1 MNIRK
6 FVYLN
11 WGERYEGMTAHKE
24 RYEDMSA
31 QLEQL
36 RIIRTEK
43 KKKKIGLY
51 WIQTHDLCDTGAM
64 LYHLSYQA
72 SIKPTG
78 SWLLCEFVIYPWMWK
93 NTSLCERSL
102 I

>member
-36 RIIRTEK
+36 RIIRPEK
-43 KKKKIGLY
+43 KKKK
-51 WIQTHDLCDTGAM
+51 
-64 LYHLSYQA
+64 
-72 SIKPTG
+72 
-78 SWLLCEFVIYPWMWK
+78 K
-93 NTSLCERSL
+93 NRA
-102 I
+102 

>member
-36 RIIRTEK
+36 RIIRPEK
-43 KKKKIGLY
+43 KKKKKKSGF
-51 WIQTHDLCDTGAM
+51 TGF
-64 LYHLSYQA
+64 
-72 SIKPTG
+72 KP
-78 SWLLCEFVIYPWMWK
+78 M
-93 NTSLCERSL
+93 TSAIPVQCSTT
-102 I
+102 